1 MQRPDA
7 HLEAICLEN
16 HYLPATPAR
25 QALFLFLTQQWQA
38 YQTLDFDF
46 RLLTTLVAAAKPEL
60 KERIAALIR
69 ASGRTDFLPI

>member
-1 MQRPDA
+1 VQHPDA

-38 YQTLDFDF
+38 YQTL
-46 RLLTTLVAAAKPEL
+46 
-60 KERIAALIR
+60 ILI
-69 ASGRTDFLPI
+69 SGC